1 MIVKHVVSNIKVLMM
16 IEVIEPAKFKTVAWK
31 NGKGETIEMAINSG
45 GTLNDF
51 DWRLS
56 MASVVE
62 DGIFSNFSGYTRNLI
77 LIAGDGINLQHN
89 DSKIDKLT
97 NLLDYATFDGG
108 DKTVGNLHTNEI
120 TDFNIIARTAD
131 YSTVVNCQKK
141 AEHITLEKSD
151 LCFIYSLYKAVAL
164 NFVGTTAAKT
174 LPAGHLMKISDLK
187 GQSTQ
192 VSGENIIVVYL
203 NRCS

>member
-1 MIVKHVVSNIKVLMM
+1 M
-16 IEVIEPAKFKTVAWK
+16 IEVIEPEKFRTVAWK

-45 GTLNDF
+45 GTLDDF
-51 DWRLS
+51 SWRLS

-77 LIAGDGINLQHN
+77 LVAGDGINLQHN

-120 TDFNIIARTAD
+120 TDFNVIARTSD
-131 YSTVVNCQKK
+131 YRTIVDCQKK
-141 AEHITLEKSD
+141 AENITLEKSD
-151 LCFIYSLYKAVAL
+151 LCFIYSLYKAAEL
-164 NFVGTTAAKT
+164 SFSDIAENKT

-187 GQSTQ
+187 SQSTH
-192 VSGENIIVVYL
+192 VSGESIIIVYL
-203 NRCS
+203 NRCR